1 MEISNTKRLA
11 LAMLMVA
18 IILISGSHEVSAQCQ
33 ASVPALISQCSKFV
47 QKVGPKIPPSADCC
61 AVVKGI
67 DIPCVC
73 NLITKAIENIISFE
87 KVVYVGRTCGLTI
100 KSGTKCGSK
109 YKNSNF
115 FFFKKKKILGLIN
128 SIFLSLA
135 FFVMKII
142 LFIKVKV

>member
-1 MEISNTKRLA
+1 MEIANTRCLA

-47 QKVGPKIPPSADCC
+47 QKAGPKIPPSADCC

-109 YKNSNF
+109 YKNSIFF
-115 FFFKKKKILGLIN
+115 FFFKKKKYLD
-128 SIFLSLA
+128 
-135 FFVMKII
+135 
-142 LFIKVKV
+142 

>member
-1 MEISNTKRLA
+1 MSEIEEIEIANPRCLA

-18 IILISGSHEVSAQCQ
+18 IILISGNHEVSAQCQ

-47 QKVGPKIPPSADCC
+47 QKSGPKIPPSADCC
-61 AVVKGI
+61 AVVKGV

-109 YKNSNF
+109 YKNSIF
-115 FFFKKKKILGLIN
+115 FLKEKKYLD
-128 SIFLSLA
+128 
-135 FFVMKII
+135 
-142 LFIKVKV
+142 

>member
-1 MEISNTKRLA
+1 MEIANTRCLA

-18 IILISGSHEVSAQCQ
+18 IILISGNHEVSAQCQ

-47 QKVGPKIPPSADCC
+47 QKAGPKIPPSADCC

-109 YKNSNF
+109 YKF
-115 FFFKKKKILGLIN
+115 FFF
-128 SIFLSLA
+128 F
-135 FFVMKII
+135 
-142 LFIKVKV
+142 